1 DATTNPYS
9 AQACSWAGVCTRA
22 SAAVKGGT
30 LPWTL
35 QPVPDRQEKAESQPD
50 DDRQGHAHAHK
61 IGKLVA
67 TGAHDQQVALV
78 TDRRGVTHVGGK
90 YRCHHK
96 GFGRHAE
103 PLRHADG
110 DGYTD

>member
-1 DATTNPYS
+1 MVGHWQLGLKRARPCPSSRRAACDATTNPYS
-9 AQACSWAGVCTRA
+9 AACSWAGVSTRA

-78 TDRRGVTHVGGK
+78 TDRRGVTH
-90 YRCHHK
+90 
-96 GFGRHAE
+96 
-103 PLRHADG
+103 
-110 DGYTD
+110 